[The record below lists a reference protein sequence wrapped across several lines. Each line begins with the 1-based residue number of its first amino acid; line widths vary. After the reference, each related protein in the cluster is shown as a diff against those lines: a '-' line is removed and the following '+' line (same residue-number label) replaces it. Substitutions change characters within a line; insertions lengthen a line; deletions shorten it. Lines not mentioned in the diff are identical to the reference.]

1 MAERCKTKQGII
13 VAGGRGKGDSL
24 TKLDH
29 FCGVIVDHLG
39 NVYVTNSENN
49 RIMCWPYYCWW
60 K

>member
-1 MAERCKTKQGII
+1 
-13 VAGGRGKGDSL
+13 
-24 TKLDH
+24 
-29 FCGVIVDHLG
+29 VIVDHLG